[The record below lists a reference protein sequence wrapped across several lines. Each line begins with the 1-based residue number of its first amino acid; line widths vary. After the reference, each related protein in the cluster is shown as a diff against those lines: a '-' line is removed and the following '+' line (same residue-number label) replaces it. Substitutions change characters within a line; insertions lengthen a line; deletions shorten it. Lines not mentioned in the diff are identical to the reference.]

1 MQKTKKKRDACERDK
16 KERPLVASYQFTRCL
31 WVDPAAPFCAR
42 LDDLKVSLSPLRKSW
57 RCCCFEWGH
66 NATTFSFFF
75 TRYFLFFFYLNVSK
89 LNLILKCW
97 WAGIQTND
105 QLWTVLAGIFK
116 PLSTFLWPAP
126 FINRSNINN
135 FFLWIFVVM
144 LGIKLGAAGW
154 EANILPLCYAVPFIG
169 NVTHKF

>member
-42 LDDLKVSLSPLRKSW
+42 LDDLKVSLSLRKSW

-75 TRYFLFFFYLNVSK
+75 TRYFLFFFYLNVVETRAMLPLS
-89 LNLILKCW
+89 LSPIFAASSCVE
-97 WAGIQTND
+97 GVC
-105 QLWTVLAGIFK
+105 VLAKKKNWINIHQGGWM
-116 PLSTFLWPAP
+116 LS
-126 FINRSNINN
+126 INRITLVKERDKSRELI
-135 FFLWIFVVM
+135 
-144 LGIKLGAAGW
+144 GIGGW
-154 EANILPLCYAVPFIG
+154 LSFSR
-169 NVTHKF
+169 